1 MMNLPTKIIERIED
15 YSKKRKF
22 SDSKKKKLLDVVTQR
37 YNEGLVTPGDAMGLI
52 AAQSIGEPGTQMTL
66 RTKHYAGSL
75 EVSVGQGIQRV
86 IEIVDGR
93 LKAKYPSMTIYVD
106 SEISKNDKKIKKFAH
121 TLLDIKV
128 GNIGDF
134 EEDFENK
141 SVTFVL
147 NDEKIKDMDLNSE
160 EIINMVYDKIDDTF
174 SSKRFVKNKTGIKF
188 NFDDVT
194 SLYAIRKALLKW
206 LKIPLFG
213 VKYIEKV
220 VINEIDGEKVIV
232 TKGSNL
238 SGIIKVEGVDTYR
251 TITND
256 LVEIYKVFGIEAAR
270 EAIVTE
276 LLQVFKNNGI
286 TINKRHIFILADLM
300 CSTGKIQGIVRTGIN
315 GLKAS
320 PFARASFEETVKH
333 ILNAAFYGEVELLSG
348 ITENL
353 IVGQPIAAGT
363 GIVKLT
369 LDPKNLKKMI
379 KKQEKMEIKNK

>member
-1 MMNLPTKIIERIED
+1 MMNLPPKIIERIED

-22 SDSKKKKLLDVVTQR
+22 SDSKKKKLLEVVTER
-37 YNEGLVTPGDAMGLI
+37 YNEGLVTPGDAMGMI

-106 SEISKNDKKIKKFAH
+106 EKVFTNDKKLKKFAH
-121 TLLDIKV
+121 SLLDIKV
-128 GNIGDF
+128 ASIGNFD
-134 EEDFENK
+134 EDFENK
-141 SVTFVL
+141 SVFF
-147 NDEKIKDMDLNSE
+147 ILNSE
-160 EIINMVYDKIDDTF
+160 KINDLELDSDEIINLVYDKIDDTY
-174 SSKRFVKNKTGIKF
+174 SSKRFIKSKTGIKF
-188 NFDDVT
+188 SFDDVT
-194 SLYAIRKALLKW
+194 SLYVIRKALLKW

-220 VINEIDGEKVIV
+220 VINEVDGVKVIV

-238 SGIIKVEGVDTYR
+238 SGIIKVEGVDTFR

-256 LVEIYKVFGIEAAR
+256 LVEIHKVYGIEAAR
-270 EAIVTE
+270 EAIVKE
-276 LLQVFKNNGI
+276 LLKVFANNGI

-300 CSTGKIQGIVRTGIN
+300 CSTGRIQGIVRTGIN
-315 GLKAS
+315 GAKAS

-333 ILNAAFYGEVELLSG
+333 ILNAAFYGEIELLSG

-379 KKQEKMEIKNK
+379 KKQEEMENKNK

>member
-106 SEISKNDKKIKKFAH
+106 PEISKSDKKIKKFAH

-333 ILNAAFYGEVELLSG
+333 ILNAAFYNEVELLSG

>member
-22 SDSKKKKLLDVVTQR
+22 SDSKKKKLLEVVTQR

-106 SEISKNDKKIKKFAH
+106 PEISKDDKKIKKFAH

-256 LVEIYKVFGIEAAR
+256 LVETYKVFGIEAAR

-333 ILNAAFYGEVELLSG
+333 ILNAAFYNEVELLSG

>member
-106 SEISKNDKKIKKFAH
+106 PEISKSDKKIKKFAH

-174 SSKRFVKNKTGIKF
+174 SSKRFVKNKSGIKF

-333 ILNAAFYGEVELLSG
+333 ILNAAFYNEVELLSG